1 MVSGQLEIKKNYYYA
16 VLNYKDGNGNR
27 RENGY
32 LQEYLPEKVI
42 NEKLRQ
48 SLQSFRLLL

>member
-1 MVSGQLEIKKNYYYA
+1 MDIHNVLFYWKVIKIE
-16 VLNYKDGNGNR
+16 

-32 LQEYLPEKVI
+32 QPEYLPEKVI